1 MVYTV
6 ILPPVGHPEDV
17 QCTDPIAYWQARL
30 KGTLY
35 PRLARMA
42 LDLITIPPMSS
53 DPERIFSLTGLL
65 LTANRARLQS
75 DIIGASMAMGS
86 WDKEGV
92 INIVDGQLKRPQKE
106 GKV

>member
-1 MVYTV
+1 MVCTV
-6 ILPPVGHPEDV
+6 ILPPAGHPEDV
-17 QCTDPIAYWQARL
+17 QCTDPITYWQARV

-35 PRLARMA
+35 PRLDRIA

-65 LTANRARLQS
+65 LTANRARLQF
-75 DIIGASMAMGS
+75 DIIGALMAMGS

-92 INIVDGQLKRPQKE
+92 INMVDGQLKRLQKE
-106 GKV
+106 GR